1 MRPECCMIGRK
12 MCRDDVI
19 VFGVQ
24 RLFSNL
30 LVTRY
35 SQLDLV
41 LSNISGADMLL

>member
-1 MRPECCMIGRK
+1 MRPECCIIGRK
-12 MCRDDVI
+12 MYRDDVL

-24 RLFSNL
+24 YLFSDL
-30 LVTRY
+30 LVMRY